1 MSGSVAGEV
10 RTTVKN
16 VVSKDGKKTYGQ
28 IIKSSALIGGS
39 TVVNV
44 GLSMVRTKV
53 LALLLGTSGM
63 GLFGNYGT
71 ISDLVRTIAGM
82 GINVSGVRQIAEAV
96 GTGEQDRIARTV
108 TALRRVALFTG
119 GLGAL
124 LLLIFCRQVSWLMF
138 DDHKHAAGVALLAI
152 AVLFADVSAG
162 QGALI
167 QGMRRIG
174 DMARM
179 GVWGAIY
186 GTVFSLPIIYFWRE
200 DGVVPSIICTAAM
213 TILTSWWYARK
224 IQVARVNLTWK
235 ELMAEAGGL
244 LKLGVVFMASG
255 CMTMGVAFV
264 VRAIITRKLGLEA
277 SGLYQSA
284 WALGGVYMGYIVT
297 AMGADFYPRLTE
309 VAKDDAECN
318 RLVNEQI
325 EVGLL
330 VGGPGVLGTL
340 AFAPLV
346 IQLFYS
352 DKFHGAED
360 LLRWICMGMLLRVA
374 SWPMGYYLMA
384 KGARKIYFWSEL
396 TSNVIYVALN
406 WLAVE
411 KFGLTG
417 AGVAFFGMYV
427 VYTIGM
433 YLVVRGLSGFRWSAA
448 NLRVAALFGPLVVV
462 VFFSQKLLAGRSPIA
477 AGVFGAL
484 VAICAGIY
492 SLRTLCSLV
501 PLHKLP
507 KVLQKLITL
516 LRLAPAAENN

>member
-1 MSGSVAGEV
+1 MSGNVACEVPTAVKSVV
-10 RTTVKN
+10 N
-16 VVSKDGKKTYGQ
+16 KDGKKTYGQ

-53 LALLLGTSGM
+53 IAIWLGTSGM
-63 GLFGNYGT
+63 GLFGNFGT

-96 GTGEQDRIARTV
+96 GTGEQERIARTV
-108 TALRRVALFTG
+108 TALRRVALLTG

-138 DDHKHAAGVALLAI
+138 DDYRHAGGVALLAL
-152 AVLFADVSAG
+152 AVFFSDVSAG
-162 QGALI
+162 QGALV

-174 DMARM
+174 DLARM

-186 GTVFSLPIIYFWRE
+186 GTAFSIPIIYFWRE
-200 DGVVPSIICTAAM
+200 DGVVPSIICAAAM

-224 IQVARVNLTWK
+224 IQVTRVRLAWK
-235 ELMAEAGGL
+235 ELIAEARGL
-244 LKLGVVFMASG
+244 LRMGVVFMAGG
-255 CMTMGVAFV
+255 CMTMGVAFL
-264 VRAIITRKLGLEA
+264 VRAIITRKLSLEA

-352 DKFHGAED
+352 AKFGPAED

-384 KGARKIYFWSEL
+384 RGERKIYFWSEL
-396 TSNVIYVALN
+396 TGNVIYVGLS
-406 WLAVE
+406 WLAVA
-411 KFGLTG
+411 KLGLTG
-417 AGVAFFGMYV
+417 AGIAFFALYV
-427 VYTIGM
+427 IYTIGM
-433 YLVVRGLSGFRWSAA
+433 YLIVRRLSGFRWSAA
-448 NLRVAALFGPLVVV
+448 NVRVALLFGPMVAA
-462 VFFSQKLLAGRSPIA
+462 VFASQKLLPPLA
-477 AGVFGAL
+477 AGLFGAV
-484 VAICAGIY
+484 VAVFAGMY
-492 SLRTLCSLV
+492 SLRTLCTLV

-507 KVLQKLITL
+507 RVLQKLITL
-516 LRLAPAAENN
+516 LRLAPAAENA

>member
-1 MSGSVAGEV
+1 MSSNVACEV
-10 RTTVKN
+10 RTPVQDA
-16 VVSKDGKKTYGQ
+16 VSKDGKKTYGQ
-28 IIKSSALIGGS
+28 IIKSSAVIGGS

-63 GLFGNYGT
+63 GLFGNFGT

-96 GTGEQDRIARTV
+96 GTGEQERIARTV
-108 TALRRVALFTG
+108 TALRRVALLTG

-138 DDHKHAAGVALLAI
+138 DDYKHASGVAWLAL
-152 AVLFADVSAG
+152 AVFFADVSAG

-174 DMARM
+174 DLARM
-179 GVWGAIY
+179 SVWGGVY
-186 GTVFSLPIIYFWRE
+186 GTAFSIPIVYVWRA
-200 DGVVPSIICTAAM
+200 DGVVPSLVCAAAM

-224 IQVARVNLTWK
+224 IQVARVTLTLK
-235 ELMAEAGGL
+235 EMMAEAGGL

-255 CMTMGVAFV
+255 CMTMGVAFL
-264 VRAIITRKLGLEA
+264 VRAIITRKLGLES

-284 WALGGVYMGYIVT
+284 YTLGGVYMGYIVT
-297 AMGADFYPRLTE
+297 AMGADFYPRLTG
-309 VAKDDAECN
+309 VAKDNAECN

-346 IQLFYS
+346 ITIFYS
-352 DKFHGAED
+352 KKFGPAED
-360 LLRWICMGMLLRVA
+360 LLRWICLGMLLRVA
-374 SWPMGYYLMA
+374 SWPMGYFLMA
-384 KGARKIYFWSEL
+384 KGARKLYFWSEF
-396 TSNVIYVALN
+396 TSNAIYVGLS

-411 KFGLTG
+411 KLGLTG
-417 AGVAFFGMYV
+417 AGIAFFGLYV

-433 YLVVRGLSGFRWSAA
+433 YFVVRRLSGFQWSWA
-448 NLRVAALFGPLVVV
+448 NLRVAALFGPLVVA
-462 VFFSQKLLAGRSPIA
+462 VFLSQKFLPPVWAGSLGA
-477 AGVFGAL
+477 AAAVF
-484 VAICAGIY
+484 AGIF
-492 SLRTLCSLV
+492 SLRTLCTLM
-501 PLHKLP
+501 PMNKLP
-507 KVLQKLITL
+507 
-516 LRLAPAAENN
+516 RLARKLLVLFRMAPADTGA

>member
-1 MSGSVAGEV
+1 MSGNVACEV
-10 RTTVKN
+10 RTPVAG

-53 LALLLGTSGM
+53 LAVLLGTSGM
-63 GLFGNYGT
+63 GLFGNFGT

-96 GTGEQDRIARTV
+96 GTGEQERIARTV

-138 DDHKHAAGVALLAI
+138 DDHKHSAGVALLAV

-179 GVWGAIY
+179 SVWGAIY
-186 GTVFSLPIIYFWRE
+186 GTVFSIPIIYIWHE
-200 DGVVPSIICTAAM
+200 DGVVPSIICAAAM

-224 IQVARVNLTWK
+224 IQVARVRLTWK

-264 VRAIITRKLGLEA
+264 VRAIITRKLGLES

-297 AMGADFYPRLTE
+297 AMGADFYPRLTG

-352 DKFHGAED
+352 AKFGPAED

-433 YLVVRGLSGFRWSAA
+433 YFIVRRLSGFRWSGA
-448 NLRVAALFGPLVVV
+448 NLRVAALFGPLVVA
-462 VFFSQKLLAGRSPIA
+462 VFFSQKLMPPTA
-477 AGVFGAL
+477 AGVFGAV

-492 SLRTLCSLV
+492 SLRTLCNLV
-501 PLHKLP
+501 PLQKLP
-507 KVLQKLITL
+507 KMLQKLITL
-516 LRLAPAAENN
+516 LRLAPAAENT